1 MPEPMKVAIR
11 APILMSPT
19 SLAFGTPSICSYQR
33 LIVSTKSSMSA
44 RRFIAA
50 GLIRTDRAKGGWATF
65 TECIHG
71 APSEGRDAMWGTFG
85 MTVVFVVGA
94 IVAHRRLEP

>member
-1 MPEPMKVAIR
+1 MERNSRFAVRRPPSTRTLRVR
-11 APILMSPT
+11 PTPPNGRSAPVGGETGTASP
-19 SLAFGTPSICSYQR
+19 
-33 LIVSTKSSMSA
+33 
-44 RRFIAA
+44 IAA